1 MVSIC
6 VFAEPPHLMQH
17 SNTRYACP
25 LVRSQVDGC
34 AIFWR
39 RAKFRLAE
47 NYTVEFNECARRA
60 VSAMPGLLQ
69 EEAHQFLMRVS
80 KDNVA
85 QVLEGHLVIP
95 MYTARPFSVHPQMT
109 IGSGSGEGVL
119 ARFSPSKEF
128 LVDFHLAMDAARD
141 LRTTAGGR
149 EQGGLIGQAHR
160 GACC

>member
-1 MVSIC
+1 MYPNHVPPSFSLSLILSVSLSL
-6 VFAEPPHLMQH
+6 AH
-17 SNTRYACP
+17 T
-25 LVRSQVDGC
+25 QVDGC

-85 QVLEGHLVIP
+85 QVHD
-95 MYTARPFSVHPQMT
+95 TAMMMMMMMM
-109 IGSGSGEGVL
+109 I
-119 ARFSPSKEF
+119 
-128 LVDFHLAMDAARD
+128 
-141 LRTTAGGR
+141 
-149 EQGGLIGQAHR
+149 
-160 GACC
+160 